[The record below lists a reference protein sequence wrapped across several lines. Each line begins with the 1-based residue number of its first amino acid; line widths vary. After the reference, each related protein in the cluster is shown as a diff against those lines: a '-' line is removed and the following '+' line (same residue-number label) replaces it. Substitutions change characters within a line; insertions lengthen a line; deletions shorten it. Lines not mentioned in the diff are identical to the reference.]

1 MTRKNFFMYIDKEE
15 TKREAKRIMASI
27 FEAESLEALNALYSP
42 KEVQKPEEVAN
53 TLKHTILPFD
63 QIELDPNK
71 QLAPMSADVASIGSV
86 PGEPTNLQLA
96 VKQPVKVKIID
107 RSKLQAT
114 NVTEGAKVVDGKVII
129 SLDKN
134 KCEDDY
140 DFLSSAPPLD
150 LSNDV
155 RDTEQAEQIKAL
167 TDLVQSSSGGMMPKV
182 VAVSGQPLPTDRVF
196 IANQETIKP
205 IDEDPEGFSVVG
217 MDNDIGIDFMKKPTI
232 RK

>member
-1 MTRKNFFMYIDKEE
+1 MTRKNFFNYVGKDEAKI
-15 TKREAKRIMASI
+15 EAKRILASI
-27 FEAESLEALNALYSP
+27 LETESLSTLNALYSP
-42 KEVQKPEEVAN
+42 KEVQRPEEAAIA
-53 TLKHTILPFD
+53 LKHTILPFD
-63 QIELDPNK
+63 QIEQDPNR
-71 QLAPMSADVASIGSV
+71 QLAPVADTVASMGSI
-86 PGEPTNLQLA
+86 PGEPNNIQLA

-107 RSKLQAT
+107 KSNKQT
-114 NVTEGAKVVDGKVII
+114 NTVSENAKVVDDKVII

-155 RDTEQAEQIKAL
+155 QDTEQSEQIKAL
-167 TDLVQSSSGGMMPKV
+167 TDLVQSSSDGMMPKV

-217 MDNDIGIDFMKKPTI
+217 MDNDIGIFMMAPSKK
-232 RK
+232 